1 MFNNEIF
8 SSKWTGEIQPLYSE
22 EYTFYIT
29 YSSGAVLWV
38 NGTMVING
46 WNDMWNATNTG
57 KIYLE
62 AGKKYDICLEYYKNM
77 GSEEIKLEWSSPS
90 MPRSVIPQS

>member
-1 MFNNEIF
+1 MESIIILIGIDYPNQRLIMKFLVQNDRRD
-8 SSKWTGEIQPLYSE
+8 STLYSE

-46 WNDMWNATNTG
+46 WNDMWNVTNTG
-57 KIYLE
+57 KFTL
-62 AGKKYDICLEYYKNM
+62 KQ
-77 GSEEIKLEWSSPS
+77 EEI
-90 MPRSVIPQS
+90 